1 MHEKI
6 KELLIEFNSETGN
19 FGKNYKTGEYSEEFI
34 IFILK
39 QCEVQDDH
47 K

>member
-1 MHEKI
+1 MYEKI
-6 KELLIEFNSETGN
+6 KELLIEFNVETGN
-19 FGKNYKTGEYSEEFI
+19 YGKNYGTGEYSEEFI

-39 QCEVQDDH
+39 KYEVQDDH

>member
-1 MHEKI
+1 MKDKI
-6 KELLIEFNSETGN
+6 KELLIEFNNETGN
-19 FGKNYKTGEYSEEFI
+19 FGKNYETGEYSEEFI

-39 QCEVQDDH
+39 KYEVQDDH